1 MAKNAVTKRHGPRRP
16 TRETGP
22 RKFADEKGT
31 ARPADTLRD
40 LHRTLIHEH
49 AHRAV
54 AMSYGVHGSV
64 EVEPNPEGGFYQI
77 HYTGRFTMYGR
88 APSSRAIRLIG
99 LAGPLA
105 TMLLDDDA
113 VDERDA
119 VDELEVD
126 DSFST
131 ADRAMAGRY
140 TITDV
145 RAAIDNIGCSMDGD
159 ALTPDYRRW
168 RPPGSHQRIERQG
181 SNQPGGIRGKTEG
194 NS

>member
-1 MAKNAVTKRHGPRRP
+1 VLGPK
-16 TRETGP
+16 TVSVLGGRETARG
-22 RKFADEKGT
+22 RINADRAYHQPALGVRAVDELNPIGY
-31 ARPADTLRD
+31 AGPADKIRD

-54 AMSYGVHGSV
+54 AISYSMGGFV
-64 EVEPNPEGGFYQI
+64 EVEPNLEGGFYQI

-119 VDELEVD
+119 FDELEVD

-145 RAAIDNIGCSMDGD
+145 RARHRPYRLLNGRRLPHSRLQAM
-159 ALTPDYRRW
+159 ATAWLTSKNWETRV
-168 RPPGSHQRIERQG
+168 
-181 SNQPGGIRGKTEG
+181 
-194 NS
+194 